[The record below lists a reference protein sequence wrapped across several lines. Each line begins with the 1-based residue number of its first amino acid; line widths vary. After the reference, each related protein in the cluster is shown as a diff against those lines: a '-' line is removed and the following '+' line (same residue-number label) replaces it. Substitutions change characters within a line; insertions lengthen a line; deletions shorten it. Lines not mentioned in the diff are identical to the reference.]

1 MKYTIYCII
10 QPGELEIQSL
20 LLLSSLK
27 KSLPGDYQLFTC
39 IPDTGRDDTAFQPG
53 TADLLK
59 DMGVSVL
66 NFENPFLK
74 SRQKLL
80 EGDLFSNKYYP
91 LPLLPKSDYT
101 IFMDSDLLLINKFDL
116 SEAIYG
122 ADFFAKPVCYMNESR
137 WEELYGL
144 FGSGIPSHRVMATV
158 DQREGPPYF
167 NGGLFA
173 IKSRLASDLFKTWT
187 ETFEKIS
194 ESNIMHD
201 NLVNREQAALAI
213 SIALLNCSYHLLSE
227 DLNFPAR
234 SKQIPEDTTPA
245 LIHYHDP
252 ESIYKNKKAFHVAR
266 KLFIAYPVL
275 FEIASKLKN
284 WKILTDYPIATGQTW
299 RRLKYKLKGY
309 YQSKM
314 LR

>member
-27 KSLPGDYQLFTC
+27 KSLLGDYHLIAC
-39 IPDTGRDDTAFQPG
+39 IPDAGNNDVLFQPG
-53 TADLLK
+53 TTGLLK
-59 DMGVSVL
+59 EIGVSVL

-80 EGDLFSNKYYP
+80 EGDLFTNKYYP
-91 LPLLPKSDYT
+91 LPELPKSDYT
-101 IFMDSDLLLINKFDL
+101 IFMDSDLLLIRMLDFSDT
-116 SEAIYG
+116 IHG
-122 ADFFAKPVCYMNESR
+122 ADFFAKPVCYMNESH

-144 FGSGIPSHRVMATV
+144 FELGIPSHRVMATV

-167 NGGLFA
+167 NGGMFA
-173 IKSRLASDLFKTWT
+173 LKSSLTSDLFKTWT
-187 ETFEKIS
+187 ETFEKIT

-213 SIALLNCSYHLLSE
+213 SIARLNCSYHLLSE

-234 SKQIPEDTTPA
+234 SKQIPEDTPPV

-252 ESIYKNKKAFHVAR
+252 ESIYKNKNAVQVAR
-266 KLFIAYPVL
+266 KLFIEYPAL

-284 WKILTDYPIATGQTW
+284 WKILTDHPVATGQTLK
-299 RRLKYKLKGY
+299 RLKYKLKGY